1 MEEKEKK
8 DILGYLANLIWYFII
23 FSVIGLIVETLFGY
37 ATMGKLE
44 CRKGFIY
51 GPFCPVYGAGAVLC
65 IALLDRVKESKF
77 KVFFYGMIAGAVIE
91 YVISYMLEAIY
102 GLKFWDYT
110 YLPYNLNGRICV
122 RYSSYWGILSLGL
135 IYLVKPNIDKLIN
148 KIPKKNIIAIIACIL
163 LVIDAIITVVAINI
177 YEERAKRIYYNEE
190 PMKENVITETLFS
203 NEYMKKTFPNIRLIT
218 DDGKIVFISEII
230 K

>member
-163 LVIDAIITVVAINI
+163 LVIDAIITVVAIN
-177 YEERAKRIYYNEE
+177 
-190 PMKENVITETLFS
+190 
-203 NEYMKKTFPNIRLIT
+203 MKKEL
-218 DDGKIVFISEII
+218 KEFIIMKNQWKKMSLQRHYFQTNTWKKLFQI
-230 K
+230 